1 MKKISILVRVYDR
14 LEDLEICLKLIR
26 ENWKINDYEV
36 IAISNGKSKGYIL
49 TESIRNNCDK
59 IIELE
64 KNDGHLLGNSQL
76 LKEGVKQI
84 RLDSSY
90 VVILEADTWI
100 CDDKIIS
107 KYIEKME
114 KNNSVWASAEWIKK
128 YWTLALDIAIIEKNF
143 LINNKEILNF
153 SIHPEAFV
161 CNYLLD
167 KKEKFIYIKEHMP
180 VHRPNMI
187 KRIYNGY
194 GGRIREFPKAKM
206 VTHHIEDLENG
217 ISTKKSIANEIF
229 NKKYFD
235 TGEKSRFSRKKIKFI
250 LFLIRICPNSSWF
263 RRKKKRNL

>member
-26 ENWKINDYEV
+26 DNWKVNDYEV

-100 CDDKIIS
+100 YDDKIIS

-114 KNNSVWASAEWIKK
+114 ETNSVWASAEWIKK

-143 LINNKEILNF
+143 LI
-153 SIHPEAFV
+153 SI
-161 CNYLLD
+161 
-167 KKEKFIYIKEHMP
+167 
-180 VHRPNMI
+180 
-187 KRIYNGY
+187 
-194 GGRIREFPKAKM
+194 
-206 VTHHIEDLENG
+206 
-217 ISTKKSIANEIF
+217 IS
-229 NKKYFD
+229 
-235 TGEKSRFSRKKIKFI
+235 
-250 LFLIRICPNSSWF
+250 
-263 RRKKKRNL
+263 